1 MAYAKQATPKHCHMS
16 LIHNTSNYKRTSNIY
31 SPCADLEM
39 ELQDPITFEPLRA
52 PMRVLSCCGNTLNH
66 NTLIKLILMSP
77 QRDVFDCPLCRR
89 SSIFDKNSAEY
100 VQFYISYFYSSYRT
114 ASLTQHS
121 FYGMARSQQF
131 PRNRTLE
138 SLADEMD
145 KTQATKKVNDSK
157 DRSGL
162 LNEVLKTKFEPH
174 YFPIVNKLAKTQHL
188 SFALVA
194 LQSLG
199 KDTS

>member
-1 MAYAKQATPKHCHMS
+1 
-16 LIHNTSNYKRTSNIY
+16 
-31 SPCADLEM
+31 
-39 ELQDPITFEPLRA
+39 
-52 PMRVLSCCGNTLNH
+52 
-66 NTLIKLILMSP
+66 
-77 QRDVFDCPLCRR
+77 
-89 SSIFDKNSAEY
+89 
-100 VQFYISYFYSSYRT
+100 
-114 ASLTQHS
+114 
-121 FYGMARSQQF
+121 MARSQQF

-145 KTQATKKVNDSK
+145 KTQATKKVNNDSK